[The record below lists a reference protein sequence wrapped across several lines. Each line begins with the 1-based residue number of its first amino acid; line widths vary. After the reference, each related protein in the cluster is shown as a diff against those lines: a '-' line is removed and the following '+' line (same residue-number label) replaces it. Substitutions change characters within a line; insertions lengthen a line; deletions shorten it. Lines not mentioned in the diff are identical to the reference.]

1 MAYLFDNCGDIIKDD
16 IFEIRDEN
24 NSVILF
30 KQIGLLLTGRLIIDG
45 IPKEIILNQLIIFNV
60 ILYQLERKIPAE
72 YIFYLIIM

>member
-1 MAYLFDNCGDIIKDD
+1 MLAYLFDNCGNIIKDD

-45 IPKEIILNQLIIFNV
+45 IPKEIILNQLLIFNV
-60 ILYQLERKIPAE
+60 ILYQLERKIPE
-72 YIFYLIIM
+72 E